1 MKKRLC
7 ALALRTSSPYNRI
20 MKRKSIASLLS
31 SSCLCAFVLSSV
43 LVLSCHPARPV
54 LPAKG
59 VPFTDSLYGSTV
71 VRISDKDVDLYS
83 GNGIQNEYA
92 KADAWSC
99 DGTYLILRG
108 NDGVHCLY
116 NAVTYQLVRSLDPLS
131 GGQELEPRWDLTDA
145 GQFCYLAGP
154 ALMTYSVEAQV
165 TDTIH
170 DFRAEFPACA
180 YISTGVEGDASRD
193 RRYWCF
199 MVSDSMFSL
208 LAVCVYD
215 RTLGSVVGTKTDFPD
230 VVNFSTMDVSG
241 NHAVL
246 CYDSRPMQAFH
257 RDFSHPVDFVA
268 GAAGHS
274 DVALTAD
281 SQDVMVYQ
289 NVSTD
294 FFAMTDLETGVE
306 TPLLSIPFDIN
317 PDIGMHVSGNCTDVP
332 GWVLV
337 STYGARNAPSG
348 SQHSWMDNLL
358 FMLKLKESPRV
369 VKLAQ
374 THCYTGEQPRS
385 HYFAEAFA
393 SVNTAGT
400 KVVYGSN
407 WGIQQP
413 DDYTDAYEVRLPTG
427 WNQ

>member
-1 MKKRLC
+1 MRFRTLALC
-7 ALALRTSSPYNRI
+7 AASSYNRI
-20 MKRKSIASLLS
+20 MNSRVVAPLLS
-31 SSCLCAFVLSSV
+31 SACLCA
-43 LVLSCHPARPV
+43 LVLNCNPARPT

-59 VPFTDSLYGSTV
+59 VPLADSLYGSTI
-71 VRISDKDVDLYS
+71 VRVSDKDVDHYS

-92 KADAWSC
+92 KADAWSWN
-99 DGTYLILRG
+99 GRYLILRG
-108 NDGVHCLY
+108 NDGIHYLY
-116 NAVTYQLVRSLDPLS
+116 DGESYQLIRSLDPLS
-131 GGQELEPRWDLTDA
+131 GGQELEPRWDATDA

-154 ALMTYSVEAQV
+154 ALMTYSVETQV

-180 YISTGVEGDASRD
+180 YVSTGVEGDASRD

-199 MVSDSMFSL
+199 MVSDSLFNL
-208 LAVCVYD
+208 IAVCVFD
-215 RTLGSVVGTKTDFPD
+215 RNLGSVVGQKTTFPD
-230 VVNFSTMDVSG
+230 AVNFSTMDVTG
-241 NHAVL
+241 AHAVL

-257 RDFSHPVDFVA
+257 RDFSHPIDFVA

-289 NVSTD
+289 NVATD
-294 FFAMTDLETGVE
+294 YIAMTNLETGVE
-306 TPLLSIPFDIN
+306 TPLIPIPFDTN
-317 PDIGMHVSGNCTDVP
+317 PDIGLHVSGNCTSVP
-332 GWVLV
+332 GWALI

-348 SQHSWMDNLL
+348 KQHSWMDNLL
-358 FMLKLKESPRV
+358 FMVELKTGPRV

-374 THCYTGEQPRS
+374 THCYTGEQPRP

-393 SVNTAGT
+393 SINTTGT

-407 WGIQQP
+407 WGIQSP
-413 DDYTDAYEVRLPTG
+413 DDYTDAYEVRLPAG
-427 WNQ
+427 WNH